1 MNLGEY
7 LIWKAT
13 NGMLLIPVTIGLV
26 ILTRRTRGRVVFT
39 ERDWLFLFGHPPNE
53 VFSTRTSCARAAKKA
68 QPDKYR
74 LHAIPT

>member
-39 ERDWLFLFGHPPNE
+39 ERHWLFLFGHPPNE
-53 VFSTRTSCARAAKKA
+53 VFSTRTSWARAAKKA
-68 QPDKYR
+68 QPEKYR

>member
-53 VFSTRTSCARAAKKA
+53 VFSTRTSWARAAKKA
-68 QPDKYR
+68 QPEKYR